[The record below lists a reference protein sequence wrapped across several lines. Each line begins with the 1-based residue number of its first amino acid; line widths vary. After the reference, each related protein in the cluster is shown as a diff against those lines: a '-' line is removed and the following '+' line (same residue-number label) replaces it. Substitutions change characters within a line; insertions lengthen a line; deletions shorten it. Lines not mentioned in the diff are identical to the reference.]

1 MYSTHINDE
10 NGNSSSNSNK
20 CIITRMI
27 WSENGK
33 QLWVGM
39 ETGELML
46 YDVNPELVEVRGD
59 MIDSLCR
66 RVEKMLA
73 DVKAREDR
81 ENQKV

>member
-1 MYSTHINDE
+1 
-10 NGNSSSNSNK
+10 
-20 CIITRMI
+20 MI